1 MTDDEITELLDI
13 VDKDADGMVDYI
25 ELIKVIVYSWIYRVD
40 KGKYIVEYIE
50 LIKASILL
58 II

>member
-25 ELIKVIVYSWIYRVD
+25 ELIKVIVY
-40 KGKYIVEYIE
+40 G
-50 LIKASILL
+50 
-58 II
+58 